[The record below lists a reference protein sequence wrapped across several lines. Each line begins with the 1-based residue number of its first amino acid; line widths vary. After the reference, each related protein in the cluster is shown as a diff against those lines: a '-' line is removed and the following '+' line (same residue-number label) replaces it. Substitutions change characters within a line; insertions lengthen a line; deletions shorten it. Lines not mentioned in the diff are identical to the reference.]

1 MRQPEGC
8 WDTKAWLPF
17 RSCFPIR
24 YFINDFELAI
34 TFDTDSDPSSRVVT
48 GLPTA
53 GVRPGQYGRDVAPE
67 MLSESPYCPF
77 RADIWQ
83 LGKMFKSIFGV
94 CPMLLL
100 SVCLL
105 HNHFISISARFRHH
119 LSSCLMPC
127 VLAIRC
133 LDLRLPNSS
142 SV

>member
-67 MLSESPYCPF
+67 MLSEARIAHFALTFGSWVKCSSQF
-77 RADIWQ
+77 
-83 LGKMFKSIFGV
+83 LGMSYVVTFG
-94 CPMLLL
+94 P
-100 SVCLL
+100 
-105 HNHFISISARFRHH
+105 
-119 LSSCLMPC
+119 P
-127 VLAIRC
+127 
-133 LDLRLPNSS
+133 PT
-142 SV
+142 